1 MAITIRSA
9 RSDEVDLV
17 LELWKTG
24 QPVPSSTDDPEG
36 VRALLHR
43 DPIALFVAET
53 DGRLV
58 GTLIVG
64 WDGWRGGLYRL
75 VVLPEVR
82 RMGVGTRLVRAGEE
96 RLRELGARRI
106 SCMVMSDHD
115 HANAFWHA
123 VGYELLE
130 GVDRYIKDFS
140 APQALEGQSGPR
152 PYSEAPNGDPR
163 RSGSHEEEEE

>member
-1 MAITIRSA
+1 MTITIRSA

-17 LELWKTG
+17 LELWKAG

-36 VRALLHR
+36 LLGLLHR
-43 DPIALFVAET
+43 DPTALFVAEAE
-53 DGRLV
+53 GRLV

-64 WDGWRGGLYRL
+64 WDGWRAGLYRL

-82 RMGVGTRLVRAGEE
+82 RMGIATQLIQAGEA

-115 HANAFWHA
+115 HANAFWQA
-123 VGYELLE
+123 MGYELLD
-130 GVDRYIKDFS
+130 GVGRYIKDL
-140 APQALEGQSGPR
+140 PTDLPV
-152 PYSEAPNGDPR
+152 
-163 RSGSHEEEEE
+163 